1 MLINYKPKS
10 EKELHSI
17 IEKHLAELNLE
28 LIKHE
33 FNYESNI
40 PDFLCVDN
48 NGSLT
53 IIEAKLGTDKHIIDQ
68 VVRYYEMVEKYK
80 YLIAKLNPKI
90 KPDETI
96 KIILISEDYTIG
108 TKNIIKFL
116 KLDIILYTYITLIE
130 KETGKIGIHF
140 KEVDLPLPD
149 PSVKVIKI
157 KTLEDHRNYLSDDNL
172 RAVYDSISTKV
183 KNFEIGIEDYST
195 ESYVGFKLRGR
206 QLGVI
211 VCRRTFFLLYAG
223 VYNEDNKHIEN
234 KSVKIETGEEEG
246 ISEIY
251 QLIKD
256 TIKRNE

>member
-1 MLINYKPKS
+1 MLKSYKPKT

-68 VVRYYEMVEKYK
+68 AIRYYKMVEKYK

-96 KIILISEDYTIG
+96 KIILISEDYTAD

-116 KLDIILYTYITLIE
+116 NLDINPYVYLTLIDE
-130 KETGKIGIHF
+130 ETGKIGIHF
-140 KEVDLPLPD
+140 KEVEIPITTTSITEP
-149 PSVKVIKI
+149 KI

-172 RAVYDSISTKV
+172 RAVYDSISVKV
-183 KNFEIGIEDYST
+183 KNFKIGIEDYST
-195 ESYVGFKLRGR
+195 ESYVGFKLKGR

-211 VCRRTFFLLYAG
+211 VCRRTYFWLIAG
-223 VYNEDNKHIEN
+223 VYDEDGKYIEN
-234 KSVKIETGEEEG
+234 KGVKIETGEEEG
-246 ISEIY
+246 IFEIY
-251 QLIKD
+251 QLIKN